1 MAEPKVGL
9 STVHYQSLCFPGG
22 IIQHHCSTGSL
33 DHAVQIVGY
42 DTTGA
47 VQYVYSKLCKGTVT
61 WTGPWNI
68 YSTQFNS
75 VSVAWLKVIH
85 PNSYSKIP
93 WTPQGT

>member
-22 IIQHHCSTGSL
+22 IIQHHCSAGSL

-61 WTGPWNI
+61 GQAHGIFTVHS
-68 YSTQFNS
+68 STQS
-75 VSVAWLKVIH
+75 QLH
-85 PNSYSKIP
+85 
-93 WTPQGT
+93 G